1 MTDRQTDRQTVASA
15 LIIDM
20 KAFLLTLTVLLAV
33 IRVNNGKLTV
43 LQLPRYP
50 LVYVGDDITLNCKGA
65 GEKTTWKFNDV
76 ELSNKNSLLGLMM
89 VTPKNNGD
97 YTCEKNGEKSEALTL
112 TVLVLE
118 PHAQLSLPIGGAV
131 ITKGEAR
138 ILTLQVDED
147 LDKWKCFAFRNN
159 VGYKLE
165 VTKKNTNMGTVYAEL
180 QDTERA
186 TFWCMK
192 SQTKHRSNA
201 LTLKM
206 TERLVM
212 LEPPVA
218 PVLKEETITLRC
230 AVWGGGKVIHAD
242 FYKDNK
248 TIDGVKS
255 DVYKITNATEL
266 NNGQYKCT
274 ATYKYSHISSAAA
287 TQTLDSDPQ
296 ELKVIGGPPV
306 AVLVKINQR
315 KLQCSCPLCGSVCR
329 TYEWYHTDISGTR
342 TKLPK
347 TDQDFHLTDEGSYIC
362 RAACQNGFSRFS
374 TTHVYQISSDGE
386 GTLWVILAAIIIF
399 LGVVIIILVALKWR
413 HRRGVQSLGRGK
425 DDKMKDKSGADYEQ
439 LALTDKAVYHTLGE
453 AKDQVK
459 EEGEGGYEALKKTED
474 KGVYHTLKAGEG
486 TGEGGYEALKKTED
500 KGVYHTLKAGE
511 GSGEESSQAQGQGGY
526 EALKNV
532 KAQVYQTLSSDGS
545 GKPKEEAEGG
555 YEQLPQKIGDP
566 QDVKGDEN
574 PYEELKAAKV
584 EKKESTL
591 EKE

>member
-1 MTDRQTDRQTVASA
+1 
-15 LIIDM
+15 M

-33 IRVNNGKLTV
+33 IRENNGKLTV

-50 LVYVGDDITLNCKGA
+50 LVYVGDYITLNCKGA
-65 GEKTTWKFNDV
+65 AAEPITWTFNKV
-76 ELSNKNSLLGLMM
+76 VQPNNNSIMILMM
-89 VTPKNNGD
+89 VTPENNGK
-97 YTCEKNGEKSEALTL
+97 YTCEKNKEESEPLIL

-138 ILTLQVDED
+138 ILTLQVDEE

-159 VGYKLE
+159 VGYKLP
-165 VTKKNTNMGTVYAEL
+165 VTKKPMNMGTVYADL

-192 SQTKHRSNA
+192 NKTKHRSNA

-218 PVLKEETITLRC
+218 PVLREETITLRC
-230 AVWGGGKVIHAD
+230 AVWGGAEVTQAD
-242 FYKDNK
+242 FYKDNEKLKVTTK
-248 TIDGVKS
+248 TDE
-255 DVYKITNATEL
+255 YEITNATES
-266 NNGQYKCT
+266 NNGKYKCI
-274 ATYKYSHISSAAA
+274 ATYRYSHISSAAA
-287 TQTLDSDPQ
+287 IHTHESDPQ

-306 AVLVKINQR
+306 AVLAENQGS
-315 KLQCSCPLCGSVCR
+315 LQCSCEQCKKIQIVCE
-329 TYEWYHTDISGTR
+329 TYEWYHTDNSGNR
-342 TKLPK
+342 TKLQETKYEIHP
-347 TDQDFHLTDEGSYIC
+347 TVGGSYIC
-362 RAACQNGFSRFS
+362 RAACQDGFSRFS
-374 TTHVYQISSDGE
+374 TPHIYKRPSDEKGI
-386 GTLWVILAAIIIF
+386 LWVGLAAIILF
-399 LGVVIIILVALKWR
+399 LGVLIIILVALKWR

-439 LALTDKAVYHTLGE
+439 LALTDKAEYHTLDE
-453 AKDQVK
+453 AKGQAK

-486 TGEGGYEALKKTED
+486 SGEGGYEALKKTED
-500 KGVYHTLKAGE
+500 KAVYHTLKAGE
-511 GSGEESSQAQGQGGY
+511 GSGEGSSQGQGGY
-526 EALKNV
+526 EALQNV

-566 QDVKGDEN
+566 QDVKVEEN
-574 PYEELKAAKV
+574 PYEELKASKV

>member
-1 MTDRQTDRQTVASA
+1 
-15 LIIDM
+15 M

-33 IRVNNGKLTV
+33 IRENNGKLAV

-50 LVYVGDDITLNCKGA
+50 LVYVGDDITLKCEGA
-65 GEKTTWKFNDV
+65 VEPITWKINGTEQLNTKSTMV
-76 ELSNKNSLLGLMM
+76 LMM
-89 VTPKNNGD
+89 VTPENNGK
-97 YTCEKNGEKSEALTL
+97 YTCEKNKEESEPLIL

-138 ILTLQVDED
+138 ILTLQVDEE

-159 VGYKLE
+159 VGYKLP
-165 VTKKNTNMGTVYAEL
+165 VTKKPMNMGTVYADL

-192 SQTKHRSNA
+192 NKTKHRSNA

-218 PVLKEETITLRC
+218 PVWRDETITLRC
-230 AVWGGGKVIHAD
+230 AVWGGAEVTHAD
-242 FYKDNK
+242 FFKDNEKLKITTK
-248 TIDGVKS
+248 TDE
-255 DVYKITNATEL
+255 YEITNATES
-266 NNGQYKCT
+266 NNGEYKCI
-274 ATYKYSHISSAAA
+274 ATYRYSHISSAAA
-287 TQTLDSDPQ
+287 KHSHESDPQ

-306 AVLVKINQR
+306 AVLVKIKKN
-315 KLQCSCPLCGSVCR
+315 LQCSCPRCESVCR
-329 TYEWYHTDISGTR
+329 TYEWYHTNNSGNR
-342 TKLPK
+342 TKLQETKYEIHP
-347 TDQDFHLTDEGSYIC
+347 TVGGSYIC
-362 RAACQNGFSRFS
+362 RAACQDGFSRFS
-374 TTHVYQISSDGE
+374 TTHVYKTGPSGGVPI
-386 GTLWVILAAIIIF
+386 LLIILAILLF
-399 LGVVIIILVALKWR
+399 LGVLIIILLLWWKWK
-413 HRRGVQSLGRGK
+413 HRRGVQSLERGK

-439 LALTDKAVYHTLGE
+439 LALTDKAEYHTLNE
-453 AKDQVK
+453 AKGQAK

-486 TGEGGYEALKKTED
+486 SGEGGYEALKKTED
-500 KGVYHTLKAGE
+500 KAVYHTLKAGE
-511 GSGEESSQAQGQGGY
+511 GSGEGSSQGQGGY
-526 EALKNV
+526 EALQNV

-566 QDVKGDEN
+566 QDVKVEEN
-574 PYEELKAAKV
+574 PYEELKASKV